1 MTTPVDP
8 AVLEPVAARAWP
20 AARSRTLG
28 DWSLYATDGH
38 SMRINA
44 CWVAGDPGLPLEAAL
59 DEVEAWYR
67 AQGQRPIFKCGLGP
81 QSVEPLALALAAR
94 GFGCG
99 KETLVMTGPVGEGP
113 ADGAVSVSA
122 ALDLGFGA
130 VFSAIAQDPGD
141 AAERLGA
148 LDRIAAPRFFA
159 QIHLEGEPA
168 AIGACA
174 VEGPW
179 VGIFGMRTAP
189 QARRRGLA
197 GKILST
203 LLARA
208 REAGAG
214 RAYLQVEASNLGAIP
229 LYERAG
235 FEVGYR
241 YYYWDRLAA
250 H

>member
-1 MTTPVDP
+1 MKPPVDQS
-8 AVLEPVAARAWP
+8 ALEPVAARAWP
-20 AARSRTLG
+20 AGRCRTLG
-28 DWSLYATDGH
+28 DWTLYATDGH

-67 AQGQRPIFKCGLGP
+67 GQGQRPIFKCAFGP
-81 QSVEPLALALAAR
+81 LSTEPLALALTAR
-94 GFGCG
+94 GFVCG
-99 KETLVMTGPVGEGP
+99 KETLVMTGPVGE
-113 ADGAVSVSA
+113 AAAEEAVSVSA
-122 ALDLGFGA
+122 ALDPGFGA
-130 VFSAIAQDPGD
+130 VFSATAHDPAD

-148 LDRIAAPRFFA
+148 LGRIAAPRFFA
-159 QIHLEGEPA
+159 QTHLEGEPA

-174 VEGPW
+174 VEGAW
-179 VGIFGMRTAP
+179 VGIFGMRTVP
-189 QARRRGLA
+189 TARRRGLA

-208 REAGAG
+208 REVGAS

-235 FEVGYR
+235 FEIGYR
-241 YYYWDRLAA
+241 YYYWDRLAD